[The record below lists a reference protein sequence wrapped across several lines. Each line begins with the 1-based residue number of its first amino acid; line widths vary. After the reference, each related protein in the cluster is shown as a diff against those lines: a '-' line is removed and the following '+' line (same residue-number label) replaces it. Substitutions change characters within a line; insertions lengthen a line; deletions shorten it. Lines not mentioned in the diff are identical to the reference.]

1 MKKRV
6 VTVMY
11 LVTIGLYSYAQ
22 EQVNKIDSIENKL
35 ESYDTY
41 INKIHYLIEII
52 QFDNKNKYELLPY
65 AKQALK
71 LSENLKPRD
80 SIAKTLIVESY
91 ISIAML
97 EYYHQNY
104 NQTILNLKKAIIIN
118 KQFNDYGYILHNIKW
133 LSRAY
138 YFLGEFDFSI
148 YEKEKGIKIAKQI
161 KRNNYRC
168 FMTREIGMCYL
179 RLNQVDKAFT
189 YYKKA
194 LNDAIKRDDKQN
206 IAYGYCSMGEYYFT
220 EKQYKKSIE
229 YLYKAIQMAGKN
241 NITNPE
247 QLVRLR
253 LAEAF
258 LKINKLDSAVIY
270 FNRFNMTDK
279 LKEFITNDYYNIGAK
294 IYLKKKKFKE
304 AVAYIDSSYRYTIR
318 TKNYLALKNIYLV
331 YIEIYATM
339 HDSKKLSFYKK
350 RLLANYDTLQLIA
363 NRRKVENVENLLKID
378 KFISQNTVLKQ
389 KKYENKKQIEK
400 INLILNVSFG
410 LILIGVVILLLI
422 GYYLKKVKK
431 KNAIIKKQNQ
441 LIKTKNIELN
451 NYKKHLESI
460 VAERTEK
467 LLEEKE
473 RAEESDRLK
482 TEFLKNFSHEIRTPL
497 NGIIGFSSLLGNK
510 AIENEKKERFISIIK
525 DSGNQL
531 LKIVENILEYSR
543 ITTGQIKITI
553 MSIQVCNV
561 ITEIYEPFITKA
573 DAKGLSISLQK
584 EEVNTMLSINTD
596 EYIFRKILDIIIDNA
611 VRFTDKG
618 AIEISVC
625 KKTDDNK
632 IEISVK
638 DTGIGISPEH
648 KDLVFIPFS
657 QEDKTISRNF
667 GGLGLGLSI
676 AKEYAKLLNGDIYL
690 KSEKNKGTVFYIS
703 LPYDLNSEHK
713 IVQPSRSRIIKKK
726 NKYTFLIVEDEYV
739 NYILLDALLTS
750 IYKKP
755 IILYAKNGKE
765 AVKIVKNND
774 LIDIVL
780 MDVKMPVMNGY
791 EATKEIKKIRQKLPI
806 IAQTAYLMAND
817 TEHIGKTCFSDIIQ
831 KPIKETELK
840 TILRKY
846 IDN

>member
-1 MKKRV
+1 MKNKILIV
-6 VTVMY
+6 IYIVS
-11 LVTIGLYSYAQ
+11 ISFYSYAQ
-22 EQVNKIDSIENKL
+22 IQGHKIDSIENNLKK
-35 ESYDTY
+35 YNTD
-41 INKIHYLIEII
+41 IDKIHYLIEIS
-52 QFDNKNKYELLPY
+52 QFDNKDKYELLPY
-65 AKQALK
+65 AKLALE
-71 LSENLKPRD
+71 LSENLEPQD
-80 SIAKTLIVESY
+80 SIAKVLIVESY
-91 ISIAML
+91 ISLGMF

-104 NQTILNLKKAIIIN
+104 NYSILNLKKAIIIN
-118 KQFNDYGYILHNIKW
+118 KEFNDYGYILHNIKW

-138 YFLGEFDFSI
+138 FFWGEYDLAI
-148 YEKEKGIKIAKQI
+148 YEKEKGIEIARQFKKESYI
-161 KRNNYRC
+161 C
-168 FMTREIGMCYL
+168 FMNREIGMCYL
-179 RLNQVDKAFT
+179 RLNQADKAFT

-194 LNDAIKRDDKQN
+194 LDDAIKRDDKLN
-206 IAYGYCSMGEYYFT
+206 IAYGYCSMNDYYFT
-220 EKQYKKSIE
+220 KKQYDKSIK
-229 YLYKAIQMAGKN
+229 YLYEALQIAKKN
-241 NITNPE
+241 NLTNPK
-247 QLVRLR
+247 QLTQLR

-258 LKINKLDSAVIY
+258 FEINKLDSAVVY

-279 LKEFITNDYYNIGAK
+279 LKEFISNDYYNIGAK

-304 AVAYIDSSYRYTIR
+304 AVAYIDSSCRYTIR
-318 TKNYLALKNIYLV
+318 TRNYSALKNIYLV

-339 HDSKKLSFYKK
+339 RDSKKLSFYKE
-350 RLLANYDTLQLIA
+350 RLLANYDTLQFIA

-378 KFISQNTVLKQ
+378 KFISQNTELKQ
-389 KKYENKKQIEK
+389 KKYENKRQIEK
-400 INLILNVSFG
+400 INLILNISFV
-410 LILIGVVILLLI
+410 LILIGVVIILLI

-441 LIKTKNIELN
+441 LIKTKNKELN
-451 NYKKHLESI
+451 NYKKHLENI

-482 TEFLKNFSHEIRTPL
+482 TEFLNNFSHEIRTPL

-510 AIENEKKERFISIIK
+510 VIENEKKERFISIIK

-543 ITTGQIKITI
+543 ITTGQIKTTIT
-553 MSIQVCNV
+553 SIQVCNV

-573 DAKGLSISLQK
+573 GAKGLSISLQK
-584 EEVNTMLSINTD
+584 EKVNTMLSINTD

-618 AIEISVC
+618 SIEISVC

-713 IVQPSRSRIIKKK
+713 IVQPSRSGIIKKK

-739 NYILLDALLTS
+739 NYILLDALLTN

-755 IILYAKNGKE
+755 IILYAENGKE

-791 EATKEIKKIRQKLPI
+791 EATKEIKRIRQKLPI

-817 TEHIGKTCFSDIIQ
+817 TEQQTCFNDIIQ
-831 KPIKETELK
+831 KPIKETEIK